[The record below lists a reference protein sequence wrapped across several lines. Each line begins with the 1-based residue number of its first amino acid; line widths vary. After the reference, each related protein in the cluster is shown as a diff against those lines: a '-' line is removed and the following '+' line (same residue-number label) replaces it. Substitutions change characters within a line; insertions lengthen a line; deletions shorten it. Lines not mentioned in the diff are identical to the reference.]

1 MVGERIQKLGDNQ
14 AQHGLGHSLKHKVP
28 GMRSH
33 RALPRCDRLSAQLW
47 TPATHAHDM
56 SQLGCE
62 PWAGVADRP
71 ADGAVCF
78 RFGVVQR
85 LVCWCL
91 HLSQHMPR
99 QNLPI
104 SPWNRLFRRCRDSH
118 CGEHLRD
125 HGARHQPP
133 CPPRPQG
140 AAATGA
146 RSDAHGRHDLQRVR
160 GCGHDQETSL
170 LLPCAA
176 VPAPD
181 CSSPPTGPL
190 PPPPPQPVR
199 TGGWSVPV
207 GARSRP
213 PTLPTDKEKV
223 GSARKPNS
231 GRDSWHGAG
240 GLCDDPAL
248 GHLGCARCGW
258 RQAGDGG

>member
-1 MVGERIQKLGDNQ
+1 MSWNASCV
-14 AQHGLGHSLKHKVP
+14 
-28 GMRSH
+28 H
-33 RALPRCDRLSAQLW
+33 RAALHGPYLDGSAAGL
-47 TPATHAHDM
+47 T
-56 SQLGCE
+56 
-62 PWAGVADRP
+62 AGVARCQGCSQP
-71 ADGAVCF
+71 IATGSIMS
-78 RFGVVQR
+78 G
-85 LVCWCL
+85 
-91 HLSQHMPR
+91 HLSSSIPGQAWSSPSKTGIGCFWW
-99 QNLPI
+99 I
-104 SPWNRLFRRCRDSH
+104 STVCRDSH

-199 TGGWSVPV
+199 MGGWSVPV

>member
-1 MVGERIQKLGDNQ
+1 
-14 AQHGLGHSLKHKVP
+14 
-28 GMRSH
+28 MRS
-33 RALPRCDRLSAQLW
+33 ALGTAVDAGDTRTTCPSWAANLGQEWPTGLPTAQYASDSVWFSA
-47 TPATHAHDM
+47 
-56 SQLGCE
+56 SS
-62 PWAGVADRP
+62 AGASTSRSICLARTYP
-71 ADGAVCF
+71 F
-78 RFGVVQR
+78 RRGTGF
-85 LVCWCL
+85 
-91 HLSQHMPR
+91 
-99 QNLPI
+99 
-104 SPWNRLFRRCRDSH
+104 FRRCRDSH

>member
-1 MVGERIQKLGDNQ
+1 MVGERIQKLGDKQ

-99 QNLPI
+99 QTPNRALP
-104 SPWNRLFRRCRDSH
+104 NFA
-118 CGEHLRD
+118 LRQAPSSVF
-125 HGARHQPP
+125 GSAP
-133 CPPRPQG
+133 CKQ
-140 AAATGA
+140 
-146 RSDAHGRHDLQRVR
+146 
-160 GCGHDQETSL
+160 
-170 LLPCAA
+170 PCALA
-176 VPAPD
+176 SLP
-181 CSSPPTGPL
+181 SS
-190 PPPPPQPVR
+190 R
-199 TGGWSVPV
+199 TKMS
-207 GARSRP
+207 
-213 PTLPTDKEKV
+213 
-223 GSARKPNS
+223 
-231 GRDSWHGAG
+231 
-240 GLCDDPAL
+240 
-248 GHLGCARCGW
+248 
-258 RQAGDGG
+258 